1 MTISEKCDRV
11 SALLERLKRYDAIVR
26 GDNFGD
32 EAMDELKSNAK
43 GIVDEAKDELV
54 KIKSEVDNW

>member
-1 MTISEKCDRV
+1 MTIPEKCDRV

-26 GDNFGD
+26 GDSFSP
-32 EAMDELKSNAK
+32 EAMDELKNNAK

-54 KIKSEVDNW
+54 EIKAEVDNW

>member
-1 MTISEKCDRV
+1 MAIPERCDRV
-11 SALLERLKRYDAIVR
+11 SALLDRLKRYDAIVR

-32 EAMDELKSNAK
+32 EAMSELKSNAK

-54 KIKSEVDNW
+54 EIKAEVDNW